1 MSKSLLTLKE
11 KKGLMFIVGPIVQGW
26 SSVIPKFAPLYFISF
41 YVELPIMVFMFIAWL
56 YFKRPAPHDYLTAED
71 APLLQSDDHIAGSAS
86 SVTAITTTTLRRSKF
101 HDLVDVDSVDL
112 YTDEYMEDERDA
124 AEEDEV
130 AQRLKSQGP
139 RRWLWSLY
147 YWFV

>member
-1 MSKSLLTLKE
+1 M
-11 KKGLMFIVGPIVQGW
+11 
-26 SSVIPKFAPLYFISF
+26 IPKFDPLHFISF

-56 YFKRPAPHDYLTAED
+56 YFKRPAPRDYLAAED
-71 APLLQSDDHIAGSAS
+71 APLLQSDEHIAGSAS
-86 SVTAITTTTLRRSKF
+86 SVTAVTTTTLRRAKF

-112 YTDEYMEDERDA
+112 YTDEYTEDDRDV

-130 AQRLKSQGP
+130 AQRLKSTGP
-139 RRWLWSLY
+139 KRVLWSLY

>member
-1 MSKSLLTLKE
+1 M
-11 KKGLMFIVGPIVQGW
+11 
-26 SSVIPKFAPLYFISF
+26 IPKFDPLHFISF

-56 YFKRPAPHDYLTAED
+56 YFKRPAPHDYLAAED
-71 APLLQSDDHIAGSAS
+71 APLLQSDEHIAGSAS
-86 SVTAITTTTLRRSKF
+86 SVTAVTTTTLRRAKF

-112 YTDEYMEDERDA
+112 YTDEYTEDDRDV

-130 AQRLKSQGP
+130 AQRLKSTGP
-139 RRWLWSLY
+139 KRVLWSLY